1 MEGNKKVQAVDEAVG
16 QDGFRVVALL
26 RLSPLLPFALSNY
39 VYGVSSVA
47 LPSYV
52 AASWLGM
59 LPGTLW
65 FVVAGSVGR
74 SMLSEGATAGAGA
87 GAAGLAAAFVLS
99 LLSAGYVGKLV
110 TDAVKTADENE
121 SE

>member
-1 MEGNKKVQAVDEAVG
+1 MMEGNKKVQAVDEAVG

-52 AASWLGM
+52 AAS
-59 LPGTLW
+59 
-65 FVVAGSVGR
+65 
-74 SMLSEGATAGAGA
+74 
-87 GAAGLAAAFVLS
+87 
-99 LLSAGYVGKLV
+99 
-110 TDAVKTADENE
+110 
-121 SE
+121 

>member
-1 MEGNKKVQAVDEAVG
+1 MGGVAYAAGNESHVH
-16 QDGFRVVALL
+16 
-26 RLSPLLPFALSNY
+26 
-39 VYGVSSVA
+39 GVN
-47 LPSYV
+47 
-52 AASWLGM
+52 
-59 LPGTLW
+59 
-65 FVVAGSVGR
+65 GSH
-74 SMLSEGATAGAGA
+74 A